1 MFIVHLKGFSMAEQY
16 QLPIDGNWNQD
27 DIIAVSNLIDAVLQ
41 VYEGGCD
48 REYLLTTYRR
58 FLTVI
63 PSKSEQK
70 AFDRDFEQQTGRS
83 IYQTM
88 KLTNKPVKRVLVND

>member
-1 MFIVHLKGFSMAEQY
+1 MTEQY

-27 DIIAVSNLIDAVLQ
+27 DIIAVSNLVDAVLQ

-48 REYLLTTYRR
+48 RDFLIGAHQR
-58 FLTVI
+58 FCNVI

-88 KLTNKPVKRVLVND
+88 KLTQGTNKRVLVNE